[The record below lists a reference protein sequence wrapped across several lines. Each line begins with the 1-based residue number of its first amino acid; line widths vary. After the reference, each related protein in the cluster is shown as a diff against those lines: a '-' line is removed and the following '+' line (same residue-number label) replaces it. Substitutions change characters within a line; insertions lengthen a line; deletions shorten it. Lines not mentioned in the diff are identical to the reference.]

1 MGLRVG
7 RHNFAYVT
15 YDAASDVIY
24 AKDDDS
30 PSARR
35 ERTPEGHVWLFD
47 EDDRFHGIALMEP
60 RERLERDGAVHVSLP
75 SGELVREPGEL
86 KPALE
91 RAFAS
96 GKPALVN
103 VLTDPDVIYPRR
115 AVLA

>member
-35 ERTPEGHVWLFD
+35 EPTPEGHVWLFD

-75 SGELVREPGEL
+75 SGEL
-86 KPALE
+86 E
-91 RAFAS
+91 RAVGVDFTVRAAGRS
-96 GKPALVN
+96 G
-103 VLTDPDVIYPRR
+103 R
-115 AVLA
+115 